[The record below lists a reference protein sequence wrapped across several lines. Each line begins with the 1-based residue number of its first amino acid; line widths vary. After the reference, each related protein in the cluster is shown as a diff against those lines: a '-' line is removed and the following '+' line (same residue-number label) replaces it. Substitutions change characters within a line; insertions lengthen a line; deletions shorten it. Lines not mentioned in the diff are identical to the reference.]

1 MDLLK
6 KAKGFLADPVKE
18 FETSKEE
25 SLEEAVKYYLFIAA
39 VYSFLSAIMTSII
52 YSIVSSIVSENVP
65 SEYQNM
71 VSLPARGFS
80 ELFSDFFM
88 SFVLMLICVFIWG
101 ALLHAMA
108 YILGGRWEIARTIKV
123 AMYSSTPLILLG
135 WIPMLGIFGWIWV
148 GALNVVGLH
157 QYQDLPAGKAIAS
170 VIVPIILLIILAIV
184 LLIVAVTIIVPMAME
199 GISV

>member
-18 FETSKEE
+18 FETSKDEPM
-25 SLEEAVKYYLFIAA
+25 EEAVKYYLSIAA
-39 VYSFLSAIMTSII
+39 VYSLLSAIMTSII
-52 YSIVSSIVSENVP
+52 YSIISSIVTENVDP
-65 SEYQNM
+65 KYIVLE
-71 VSLPARGFS
+71 PRGFA

-88 SFVLMLICVFIWG
+88 SLVLMLICVFIWG
-101 ALLHAMA
+101 AIIHGMA
-108 YILGGRWEIARTIKV
+108 YIMGGRWEIQRTVKV
-123 AMYSSTPLILLG
+123 AMYSSTPLVLLG

-157 QYQDLPAGKAIAS
+157 QYQDLPAGKAIAA
-170 VIVPIILLIILAIV
+170 VILPIVLLIILAIV
-184 LLIVAVTIIVPMAME
+184 LVVVAVTTIIPMVLE

>member
-25 SLEEAVKYYLFIAA
+25 PLEEAVKYYLFIAA

-52 YSIVSSIVSENVP
+52 YSILSSIVS
-65 SEYQNM
+65 QN
-71 VSLPARGFS
+71 LPMFPMMPRGFT
-80 ELFSDFFM
+80 EMFSDFFM

-170 VIVPIILLIILAIV
+170 VILPIILLIILAIV
-184 LLIVAVTIIVPMAME
+184 LLIVAVTIIVPMVLE

>member
-1 MDLLK
+1 MDLFK
-6 KAKGFLADPVKE
+6 KAKGFLVDPTKE
-18 FETSKEE
+18 FETSKDEP
-25 SLEEAVKYYLFIAA
+25 LEEAVKYYLF
-39 VYSFLSAIMTSII
+39 VSGVFSLLSAILASLM
-52 YSIVSSIVSENVP
+52 YSIVSSTVTQNVDPKYIVLEP
-65 SEYQNM
+65 
-71 VSLPARGFS
+71 RGFG

-101 ALLHAMA
+101 ALLHGMA
-108 YILGGRWEIARTIKV
+108 YILGSRWEIARSIKV

-157 QYQDLPAGKAIAS
+157 QYHDLPAGKAIAA
-170 VIVPIILLIILAIV
+170 VLIPIILLLILAIV
-184 LLIVAVTIIVPMAME
+184 LLIVAVTTIIPMVME